1 MCAPLTQNTTVKQ
14 TCNYDYTPDFYSSVG
29 ATALE
34 S

>member
-1 MCAPLTQNTTVKQ
+1 MWAPLSRNTLVKQ
-14 TCNYDYTPDFYSSVG
+14 TRDYDFTPDFYSSVG

>member
-1 MCAPLTQNTTVKQ
+1 MCVLLIQNTLVKQ
-14 TCNYDYTPDFYSSVG
+14 TRDYDHTPDFNSSVG